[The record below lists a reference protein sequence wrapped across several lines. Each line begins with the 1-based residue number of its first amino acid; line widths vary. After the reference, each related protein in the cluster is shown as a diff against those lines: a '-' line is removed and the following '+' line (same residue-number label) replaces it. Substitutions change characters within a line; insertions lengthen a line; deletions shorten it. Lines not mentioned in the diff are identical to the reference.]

1 MVDVSGKPVQVRRAT
16 AEGLLVCKPETI
28 LALRDQAL
36 PKGDVLA
43 TARIAGILAA
53 KQTSDLIP
61 LCHPLPLQH
70 LEIQFEVFDEG
81 IRIRCTVQTEAKTGV
96 EMEALT
102 GVSVAALTLYDMCK
116 AVDKSMR
123 IDSIRV
129 TEKTKK

>member
-1 MVDVSGKPVQVRRAT
+1 MVDVGGKPVQVRRAT